1 MDIQSRFSIGMAVTV
16 FAICL
21 GGCITITKT
30 STGDFDFDE
39 RFDKAAKE
47 IVARSTQAEEAALKG
62 QRVSVDPKLE
72 QFVQRHFVK
81 ADELVLTHIS
91 AVKRDLGG
99 SSFFFSDYARRRIT
113 LLNFTLK
120 LRTSLD
126 IVESKLPNATAFPSG
141 KILLNRPLAEAFDVN
156 NDGFDSV
163 LLEIGRAHV

>member
-91 AVKRDLGG
+91 AVKRVTMASGVVH
-99 SSFFFSDYARRRIT
+99 
-113 LLNFTLK
+113 
-120 LRTSLD
+120 D
-126 IVESKLPNATAFPSG
+126 IA
-141 KILLNRPLAEAFDVN
+141 VN
-156 NDGFDSV
+156 HYSV
-163 LLEIGRAHV
+163 LKSHEYIDLTT